1 MNLKLNDDLK
11 NTDIFLLLSILTIF
25 AITFLSLPYGTGD
38 TAELVNSAL
47 AFKTCLSDAVVS
59 GCSDMERFG
68 FTPHLIT
75 LFLWSIFKDVASTI
89 SAWSLLNYILF
100 SIIIYYFY
108 KKSAINKFFKISV
121 LVFSPLVAYATYSF
135 SEMTF
140 IFMIFILL
148 ISLKENKFFIS
159 LAISIFASAYKESSF
174 VLIAAIIIAAIIYKK
189 ESLNLKNVSLIL
201 SSVVGLLLVYIFN
214 FYKYSQFV
222 NDEYQTAGRVNE
234 INLIISN
241 FFGLTFSPS
250 GGILG
255 YFWISVMLAIV
266 YFVVKNKDTKVNIVV
281 GLAFLVNYI
290 VLTFWFAP
298 FGWVTYGPRLIM
310 PTVVA
315 LFLFI
320 LIFYPEFNFQFNFL
334 TRFVFVLGNLLSAF
348 SVIGFLINSD
358 AFKNWLEKIVYNL
371 PNCPKLYVWEVER
384 EQYINCFTSM
394 TWETNS
400 LPILTIDNFVT
411 KITDF
416 NNFNLLTILIFLF
429 VISFVVRNSIYLNNG
444 K

>member
-1 MNLKLNDDLK
+1 
-11 NTDIFLLLSILTIF
+11 
-25 AITFLSLPYGTGD
+25 
-38 TAELVNSAL
+38 
-47 AFKTCLSDAVVS
+47 
-59 GCSDMERFG
+59 MERFG

-100 SIIIYYFY
+100 SLITYYFY
-108 KKSAINKFFKISV
+108 KKSAKNKFFKISV

-148 ISLKENKFFIS
+148 ISLKENKYFTS
-159 LAISIFASAYKESSF
+159 LVISIFASAFKESSF
-174 VLIAAIIIAAIIYKK
+174 ILITVLIMLALIYKK
-189 ESLNLKNVSLIL
+189 ERLNLKSFNLIL
-201 SSVVGLLLVYIFN
+201 SSLAGLALVYIFN
-214 FYKYSQFV
+214 FYKYGQFI
-222 NDEYQTAGRVNE
+222 NDEYQTAGRVKE
-234 INLIISN
+234 LDLIISN

-255 YFWISVMLAIV
+255 YFWISVIIAIV
-266 YFVVKNKDTKVNIVV
+266 YFVLKNKDSKVNFFI

-290 VLTFWFAP
+290 VLSFWFAP
-298 FGWVTYGPRLIM
+298 FGWVTFGPRLIM

-315 LFLFI
+315 IFLFI
-320 LIFYPEFNFQFNFL
+320 IIFYPEFNFQFNFF
-334 TRFVFVLGNLLSAF
+334 TRFMIVFGNLLSVF

-371 PNCPKLYVWEVER
+371 PNCPRLYVWEVER
-384 EQYINCFTSM
+384 EQYINCFSSM

-400 LPILTIDNFVT
+400 LPILTLDNFVT
-411 KITDF
+411 KISDF
-416 NNFNLLTILIFLF
+416 NNFNLLTALLF
-429 VISFVVRNSIYLNNG
+429 VFAISFMIKNAIYLINNR
-444 K
+444 